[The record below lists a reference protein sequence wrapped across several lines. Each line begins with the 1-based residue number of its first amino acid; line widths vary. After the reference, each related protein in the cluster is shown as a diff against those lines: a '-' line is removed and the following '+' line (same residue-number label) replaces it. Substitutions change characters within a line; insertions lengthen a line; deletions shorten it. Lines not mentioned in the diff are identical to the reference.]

1 MDVALTFIVPSR
13 PRIRHTVLQQHTR
26 SLWASASRR
35 PPCLP
40 DRWPDPDSP
49 LQETRPPQRPYSLR
63 LASRPSS
70 SAARRSP
77 RYRLTF
83 RRLDPSPSRRPRAP
97 RQVAHQGQRP
107 AISVFA
113 YVPAR
118 AASRISARS
127 DRQTQTQHREQKS
140 KASSPSPQLNITRHC
155 RKPLMGNCQ
164 VQAPSPRAN
173 SLVNSSTVAGGTLT
187 RRALAFTCSSRDMP
201 TSAVVIPGEERTNC
215 NARSA
220 SLARPRASATNS
232 GRFLATW
239 PCSSEALAI
248 SEISSSLAAS
258 MIVR

>member
-49 LQETRPPQRPYSLR
+49 LQETRPPQRPYSFR

-83 RRLDPSPSRRPRAP
+83 RRLDPSPSRRPPAP
-97 RQVAHQGQRP
+97 RQAARQAQRP
-107 AISVFA
+107 AISPLA

-118 AASRISARS
+118 AASQASARS
-127 DRQTQTQHREQKS
+127 DRHTRIKQREQGA
-140 KASSPSPQLNITRHC
+140 KASSQSPQPNITRWHYC
-155 RKPLMGNCQ
+155 
-164 VQAPSPRAN
+164 
-173 SLVNSSTVAGGTLT
+173 LVG
-187 RRALAFTCSSRDMP
+187 
-201 TSAVVIPGEERTNC
+201 
-215 NARSA
+215 
-220 SLARPRASATNS
+220 
-232 GRFLATW
+232 FLPVNIKW
-239 PCSSEALAI
+239 
-248 SEISSSLAAS
+248 
-258 MIVR
+258 